1 MKKIILL
8 LLSVCLLLTA
18 CAPGMAEPAAA
29 AAARVEPLP
38 PAVDPDNLDNC
49 TVHVSLEEGDA
60 YVDDTGAMQMKLSVY
75 ASDLYDMA
83 QVSRLKEGDVIVI
96 RGMDVAV
103 RTLESLETGGFA
115 VNGGYSSGG
124 FTLFP
129 DDGGTLYEIGPSD
142 ARFYQTLG
150 QATVRV
156 SQDFIYTDSADPDR
170 GDVTYYPGDFLTAG
184 TGIDY
189 NFVPSSTTVVIENGL
204 AVSMH
209 RVYTP

>member
-8 LLSVCLLLTA
+8 FLSVCLLLTA
-18 CAPGMAEPAAA
+18 CGPGMAEPAAPV
-29 AAARVEPLP
+29 RVEPLP

-49 TVHVSLEEGDA
+49 TVHVSLGEGDA

-83 QVSRLKEGDVIVI
+83 QVSQLKEGDVIVI

-142 ARFYQTLG
+142 ARFYQALG

-156 SQDFIYTDSADPDR
+156 SPDFIYTDSADPDR

-189 NFVPSSTTVVIENGL
+189 NFVPSSTTVVIENGF

>member
-8 LLSVCLLLTA
+8 FLSVCLLLTA
-18 CAPGMAEPAAA
+18 CGPGMAEPAAT
-29 AAARVEPLP
+29 ARVEPLP

-49 TVHVSLEEGDA
+49 TVHVSFGEGDA
-60 YVDDTGAMQMKLSVY
+60 YVDDTGVMQMKLSVY

-83 QVSRLKEGDVIVI
+83 QVSQLKEGDVIVI

-103 RTLESLETGGFA
+103 LTLESLETGGFA

-129 DDGGTLYEIGPSD
+129 DDGGTLYEVGPSD
-142 ARFYQTLG
+142 ARFYQALG

-156 SQDFIYTDSADPDR
+156 SPDFIYTDSADPDR